1 MTWRCLCVGFTVFSL
16 LLSGCG
22 TLGGDVA
29 PPAPPVAYSGPHP
42 ENVEDVHCGRLSA
55 DVDPDRTRVVFF
67 TLDGTKYFV
76 RSGEP
81 LYDELV
87 PLSEAYR
94 EYVKSVE
101 SEITDRD
108 RALVA
113 VCFLIDDGIRL
124 LDVPGIQQLSD
135 REMQYALFWREL
147 KPEFKEECTEMLLD
161 SCPWLKLEPLDEA
174 TFQDLRFASQ
184 NLPGIAVFIRL
195 LDALINSL

>member
-1 MTWRCLCVGFTVFSL
+1 MVRMACACLFVLCL

-22 TLGGDVA
+22 TFGSGVA
-29 PPAPPVAYSGPHP
+29 PPVPPVAYSGPLP
-42 ENVEDVHCGRLSA
+42 ENAEDVRCDRLSA
-55 DVDPDRTRVVFF
+55 DVDPDRARVVFF

-94 EYVKSVE
+94 AYRE
-101 SEITDRD
+101 SLQAEITDRD

-113 VCFLIDDGIRL
+113 VWFLIDEGIRL
-124 LDVPGIQQLSD
+124 LDVPGIEKIPD
-135 REMQYALFWREL
+135 REMYYALSWREL
-147 KPEFKEECTEMLLD
+147 EPKFKVKCKTSLLD

-174 TFQDLRFASQ
+174 TFQDLRFAAQ
-184 NLPGIAVFIRL
+184 NLPGIISFVMFFE
-195 LDALINSL
+195 ALASSP